1 MEGDIKGSIKPYVK
15 KKMGGGMMK
24 KPMSY
29 DKGGDAFLK
38 RRMKLGDLKSILP
51 GRMKILVPAGIALG
65 VAASKGADKI
75 REKSKEM
82 KKNKKMGGGMMMQR
96 PMMAKAGKMT
106 EKDKQK
112 EKTIK
117 KFIKRKGGT
126 RGIIG
131 DTISGMGGY
140 MSGGLSEATQKLKAQ
155 GKMGGGMMMRP
166 NPVGMKSGKSVK
178 VKCKLGRNKPTK
190 MY

>member
-82 KKNKKMGGGMMMQR
+82 KKNKKMGGGMMM
-96 PMMAKAGKMT
+96 
-106 EKDKQK
+106 
-112 EKTIK
+112 
-117 KFIKRKGGT
+117 
-126 RGIIG
+126 
-131 DTISGMGGY
+131 
-140 MSGGLSEATQKLKAQ
+140 
-155 GKMGGGMMMRP
+155 RP
-166 NPVGMKSGKSVK
+166 NPVGYKKGVLVK
-178 VKCKLGRNKPTK
+178 VKLGRNKPTK
-190 MY
+190 LYQEGQWPLRSFSNGEYPHF